1 MIIVLNKNTVS
12 YSGFTWTVIEIGENV
27 LHLHNEVFQGI
38 CVEAS
43 NEIISEINA
52 L

>member
-1 MIIVLNKNTVS
+1 MIEIIDKNTIS

-38 CVEAS
+38 CIEAS
-43 NEIISEINA
+43 SETINELKA